1 MGEGIADARV
11 VGVVDVRPVLNAR
24 DEVVPLKFQ
33 DGGVV
38 PRADGGGA
46 GPIFVELLHL
56 AHHVGRVEHVVSG
69 EMTRFH
75 SLDELLA
82 FMRRVLLQV
91 EHDTDLQ

>member
-1 MGEGIADARV
+1 MTNTFPHLRYLWKGVLMSRSQPSLPTNRAFV
-11 VGVVDVRPVLNAR
+11 VQFRPSSSGA
-24 DEVVPLKFQ
+24 VP
-33 DGGVV
+33 VYT
-38 PRADGGGA
+38 
-46 GPIFVELLHL
+46 
-56 AHHVGRVEHVVSG
+56 GRVEHVVSG